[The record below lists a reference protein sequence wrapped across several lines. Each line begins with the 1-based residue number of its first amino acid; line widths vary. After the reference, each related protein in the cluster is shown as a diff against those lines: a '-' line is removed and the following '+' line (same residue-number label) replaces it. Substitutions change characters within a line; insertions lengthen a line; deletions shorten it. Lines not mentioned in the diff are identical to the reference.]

1 MILIISI
8 ALCSSLA
15 LAATIDQVCKPNCM
29 KDCTDVGN
37 GDVGG
42 TNCVMVFGTGS
53 NGLGW
58 YGSDD
63 NGNDQLGTCRE
74 SCEAVCELMCT
85 PRGEGSDDGQEADD
99 RWLAYRGYGRRGGYG
114 GY

>member
-1 MILIISI
+1 MW
-8 ALCSSLA
+8 
-15 LAATIDQVCKPNCM
+15 
-29 KDCTDVGN
+29 
-37 GDVGG
+37 
-42 TNCVMVFGTGS
+42 GTGT
-53 NGLGW
+53 LGAPTASW
-58 YGSDD
+58 CLARGQTVWGGMVPMTRAMT
-63 NGNDQLGTCRE
+63 NWGHAK